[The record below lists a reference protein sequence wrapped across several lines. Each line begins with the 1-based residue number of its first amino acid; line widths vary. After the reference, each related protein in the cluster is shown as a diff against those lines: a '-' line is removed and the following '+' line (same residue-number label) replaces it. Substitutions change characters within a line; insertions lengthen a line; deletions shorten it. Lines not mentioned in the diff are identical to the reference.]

1 MWVIRFISIWLS
13 RFREMVSLYP
23 IVVNFTSLAKVFGPA
38 ADAMERETPRERTR
52 YMEISTINTN
62 VALASMARM
71 EGANAAMQT
80 TMMKQ
85 LAESQQQMAEMLQEL
100 GIGQNVD
107 VKA

>member
-1 MWVIRFISIWLS
+1 
-13 RFREMVSLYP
+13 
-23 IVVNFTSLAKVFGPA
+23 
-38 ADAMERETPRERTR
+38 
-52 YMEISTINTN
+52 MEISTINTN